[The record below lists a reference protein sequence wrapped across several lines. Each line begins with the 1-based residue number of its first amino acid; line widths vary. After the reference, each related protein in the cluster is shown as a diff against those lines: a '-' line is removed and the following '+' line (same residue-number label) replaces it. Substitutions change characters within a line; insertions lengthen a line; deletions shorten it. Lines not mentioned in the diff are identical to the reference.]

1 MNFETFNEDPLR
13 EGLVREW
20 NERSKRNEPN
30 ESPFQTFTGFI
41 EVWVGFN
48 AWAACVTQEDSD
60 AEMIKRLASN
70 RILNDVFAS
79 LIRNNPEFLVA
90 VRNFSHFWPI
100 FSFTS
105 ARKLRLEN
113 VFRDFSRDEA
123 RQKLLE
129 ANVKRGPEGSY
140 NRELPSWRDTIQAVY
155 RVRCNLI
162 HGNKGSAP
170 LDFQIVGSA
179 YKVLSMTIDLGQLYN
194 LGRT

>member
-70 RILNDVFAS
+70 RILNDVFA
-79 LIRNNPEFLVA
+79 N
-90 VRNFSHFWPI
+90 
-100 FSFTS
+100 
-105 ARKLRLEN
+105 
-113 VFRDFSRDEA
+113 
-123 RQKLLE
+123 
-129 ANVKRGPEGSY
+129 
-140 NRELPSWRDTIQAVY
+140 
-155 RVRCNLI
+155 
-162 HGNKGSAP
+162 
-170 LDFQIVGSA
+170 
-179 YKVLSMTIDLGQLYN
+179 
-194 LGRT
+194 